1 MNFMNSKIIFKILC
15 LITIVLF
22 SFSCNKQLDVN
33 QDPNNPTYVQGTP
46 AVIFPAAVLATTGKV
61 GGDLALVGGIWS
73 QYFTQSALANQYK
86 DIETYNM
93 PNNDGYVNASYDV
106 LFTNGL
112 KNYQAVISQAQSSKD
127 WVYNLMGT
135 VMFAYTA
142 EVLADLYDQ
151 IPFSQALQGT
161 GNLNP
166 KFDKG
171 SDIYAALID
180 SLKNALSKDFNAS
193 TNSVPSSSTD
203 LVFSG
208 DVSKW
213 KAFANTL
220 LLKMYLRMVNANPT
234 AAQTGITALYS
245 NSASFL
251 TVDASVTNFTNSPGL
266 DNPLYEQN
274 IRQLNTATN
283 LRASNTFVS
292 WLEANSDT
300 RITSFFGTATPTVL
314 NQGDLTA
321 AVSPNGGTATVF
333 VQTPTDPVEF
343 ISLPESYFLQAEAD
357 LRYFGGNNAQS
368 LYNKGVLA
376 AFSQLGLDGSSYVA
390 TGGVYAY
397 PTSGTAAQK
406 LQAIITQKWASCVYG
421 CHGIEAF
428 FEKNRTGY
436 PITSTVYSNSS
447 SYVPGQ
453 LVISYTTIL
462 GANQVPK
469 RFVFPYDETSRNT
482 NSPALVAQ
490 TTAVWW
496 GL

>member
-1 MNFMNSKIIFKILC
+1 MNFMNSKIVFKIFC
-15 LITIVLF
+15 LVAIILF
-22 SFSCNKQLDVN
+22 SVSCQRQLDVN
-33 QDPNNPTYVQGTP
+33 QDPNNPTYAQGTP

-106 LFTNGL
+106 LFANGL
-112 KNYQAVISQAQSSKD
+112 KNYQAVISQAQASND

-151 IPFSQALQGT
+151 MPFSQALQGT

-171 SDIYAALID
+171 SDIYTALID
-180 SLKNALSKDFNAS
+180 SLNSALGKDFSAS

-208 DVSKW
+208 DISKW

-220 LLKMYLRMVNANPT
+220 LLKMYLRMVNADPS
-234 AAQTGITALYS
+234 AAQTNVTNLV
-245 NSASFL
+245 NSGVSFL

-292 WLEANSDT
+292 WLQANNDS
-300 RITSFFGTATPTVL
+300 RITPFYGTASPTVL

-321 AVSPNGGTATVF
+321 AVSPGGGTATVF
-333 VQTPTDPVEF
+333 AESPTDPVEF

-357 LRYFGGNNAQS
+357 LRYFGGSNTQS

-376 AFSQLGLDGSSYVA
+376 AFSQLGLDGSGYIA

-397 PTSGTAAQK
+397 PTTGTTAQK
-406 LQAIITQKWASCVYG
+406 LQAIITQKWASCAYG

-436 PITSTVYSNSS
+436 PVTSSVYSNSS
-447 SYVPGQ
+447 NYVPGQ
-453 LVISYTTIL
+453 LVVSYTSIL
-462 GANQVPK
+462 GGGLVPK
-469 RFVFPYDETSRNT
+469 RFVYPYDETSRNT
-482 NSPALVAQ
+482 NSPKPAAE